1 MNKLVEEVSRFV
13 INSFKSNPAFFLYH
27 NLHHTREVVDLVED
41 LAQNSGVESE
51 GLELLLIAAW
61 FHDIGYAETI
71 PLHEERSA
79 EKAEE
84 FLRKKD
90 YPQEKIDAVKKLILA
105 TKVPQNPESN
115 LEKIMCDAD
124 IAYIGKKDF
133 MSRIKLLRKE
143 WKQTIQKEFSDPEWF
158 RENIHFLESNSFHTE
173 YAKRKFGE
181 TRKEN
186 LAALKQKLVPE
197 KDAPDGKV

>member
-41 LAQNSGVESE
+41 LAKNSGVESE

-84 FLRKKD
+84 FLREKD

-105 TKVPQNPESN
+105 TKVPQNPASK

-158 RENIHFLESNSFHTE
+158 KENIHFLESNSFHTE